1 MDVENNLATYDFGS
15 GYDEMFVR
23 PGVPREHCR
32 SLLAALESLTA
43 SDINDARRRADLAFL
58 NAGITLT
65 VYSESSGIERIF
77 PFDVIPRLIAPAEWD
92 HIERGL
98 KQRIVALNGF
108 VWMSTTNRRSSPP
121 GSCPPRRSR
130 PARTTNR

>member
-1 MDVENNLATYDFGS
+1 MENNLATYDFGS

-58 NAGITLT
+58 NAGITFT

-98 KQRIVALNGF
+98 VLAPGWGLPRTFGHGHAD
-108 VWMSTTNRRSSPP
+108 RRFQVLPSP
-121 GSCPPRRSR
+121 
-130 PARTTNR
+130 